1 LRPTKTGFL
10 EKLRMGKVVLA
21 GIELYARHGLH
32 AEEEKLGARFVVDV
46 EMEVAFEGKPDALGS
61 TVDYS
66 AVFRLIHKEA
76 TEQRFYLIEA
86 LAEHL
91 AEEIMRNFPE
101 VRALLLRVHKPHA
114 PLPGVVRDV
123 FVQTSRQR

>member
-1 LRPTKTGFL
+1 
-10 EKLRMGKVVLA
+10 MGKVVLA

-46 EMEVAFEGKPDALGS
+46 EMEVAFEGKPDALSS

-76 TEQRFYLIEA
+76 TERRFYLIEA

-101 VRALLLRVHKPHA
+101 VRELLLRVHKPHA

-123 FVQTSRQR
+123 FVQTSRRR